1 MSRLADEVGNLRYL
15 TIGWKKNIHPKR
27 EMKRETACAK
37 KKKKKEKKKMKKKKK
52 KKMSSARFI
61 LPALSSIM
69 SAGALRQPVVP
80 FTLSLQSR
88 NTVPR
93 HVL

>member
-27 EMKRETACAK
+27 EMKKETACAK
-37 KKKKKEKKKMKKKKK
+37 KKKKEKKMKKK

>member
-27 EMKRETACAK
+27 EMKKTACAK
-37 KKKKKEKKKMKKKKK
+37 TKKKEKMKMK
-52 KKMSSARFI
+52 KKMSSAQFI

-80 FTLSLQSR
+80 FILSLQSR

>member
-1 MSRLADEVGNLRYL
+1 MSRPADEAGNLRYL

-27 EMKRETACAK
+27 EMKKETACAK
-37 KKKKKEKKKMKKKKK
+37 KKKKEKKMKKKK
-52 KKMSSARFI
+52 KKMSSAQFI

-69 SAGALRQPVVP
+69 PAGALRQPVVP

>member
-1 MSRLADEVGNLRYL
+1 MSRPADEAGNLRYL

-27 EMKRETACAK
+27 EMKKETACA

-52 KKMSSARFI
+52 KISSAQFI

-69 SAGALRQPVVP
+69 PAGALRQPVVP

>member
-15 TIGWKKNIHPKR
+15 TIGWKKNIYPKR
-27 EMKRETACAK
+27 EMKKTACAK
-37 KKKKKEKKKMKKKKK
+37 KKKKKEKKKMMKKK

>member
-27 EMKRETACAK
+27 EMKKETACAK
-37 KKKKKEKKKMKKKKK
+37 KKKKEKKKMKKK

>member
-27 EMKRETACAK
+27 EMKKETACAK
-37 KKKKKEKKKMKKKKK
+37 KKKKKEKKKTMKK
-52 KKMSSARFI
+52 KKMSSAQFI

-69 SAGALRQPVVP
+69 PAGALRQPVVP

>member
-15 TIGWKKNIHPKR
+15 TIGWKKSIHPKR
-27 EMKRETACAK
+27 EMKKETACAK
-37 KKKKKEKKKMKKKKK
+37 KKKEKKKMKKK

>member
-1 MSRLADEVGNLRYL
+1 MSRPADEAGNLRYL

-27 EMKRETACAK
+27 EMKKETACA

-52 KKMSSARFI
+52 KMSSAQFI

-69 SAGALRQPVVP
+69 PAGALRQPVVP

>member
-1 MSRLADEVGNLRYL
+1 MSRPADEAGNLRYL

-27 EMKRETACAK
+27 EMKKETACAK
-37 KKKKKEKKKMKKKKK
+37 KKKKEKKKMKKK

>member
-1 MSRLADEVGNLRYL
+1 MSRPADEAGNLRYL

-27 EMKRETACAK
+27 EMKKETACA
-37 KKKKKEKKKMKKKKK
+37 KKKKEKKKMKKKKK
-52 KKMSSARFI
+52 KMSSAQFI

-69 SAGALRQPVVP
+69 PAGALRQPVVP